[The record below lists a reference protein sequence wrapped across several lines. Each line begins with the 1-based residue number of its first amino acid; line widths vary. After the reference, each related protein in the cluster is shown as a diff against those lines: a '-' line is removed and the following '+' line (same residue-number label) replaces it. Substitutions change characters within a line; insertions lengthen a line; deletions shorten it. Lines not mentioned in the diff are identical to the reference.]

1 MFAAWKANYILGCI
15 SRGIASSVREG
26 IVCLYSAFMKPQL
39 KYCIQAWG
47 PQQRNDVELLER
59 VQRTAMKMIQ
69 GLENPS
75 CEGMLKEL
83 GLFSLDEDM
92 GGPYFGLPIF
102 NI

>member
-1 MFAAWKANYILGCI
+1 
-15 SRGIASSVREG
+15 VREG

-83 GLFSLDEDM
+83 GLFSLEKAA
-92 GGPYFGLPIF
+92 GRPHCGLPGLEGSI
-102 NI
+102 